1 MNAEKY
7 VGAITKRIKCAG
19 KTKKEIKRQLLTDIN
34 AKVGQGETLENV
46 IAGMGSVAEIA
57 ESFNENLSEK
67 ERRQYTR
74 TKALKIVG
82 IVVCVLAV
90 LIAGLIWLLPK
101 SLPIEESEYFSAE
114 QLETAVRETVS
125 LLDAGDYDA
134 LQNSAISQMES
145 LLNEDAIENVKGQMS
160 QDWGQRQQFGHM
172 YMVELV
178 QGGQHWA
185 VCEVTVTYENISVT
199 YRLTYDENMRL
210 GGLYM
215 R

>member
-1 MNAEKY
+1 MNAKKY

-34 AKVGQGETLENV
+34 AKVEQGETLENV

-67 ERRQYTR
+67 ERRQYAR
-74 TKALKIVG
+74 NKALKIVG
-82 IVVCVLAV
+82 IVACVAAV

-134 LQNSAISQMES
+134 LQRSAIPQMES
-145 LLNEDAIENVKGQMS
+145 LLNEDAIEKIREQMS

-178 QGGQHWA
+178 QSGQHWA
-185 VCEVTVTYENISVT
+185 VCEVTVAYENISVT